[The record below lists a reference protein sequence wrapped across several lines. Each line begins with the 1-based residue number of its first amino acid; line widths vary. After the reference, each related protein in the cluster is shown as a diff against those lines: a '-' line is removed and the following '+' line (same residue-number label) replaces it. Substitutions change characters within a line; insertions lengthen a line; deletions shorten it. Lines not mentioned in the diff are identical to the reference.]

1 MAQSPQPRNA
11 AQLAAVKSHYES
23 QLREI
28 LSQLNLRKWLVE
40 RMIEKLS
47 VKGDFSIDEFI
58 KGAERLHDFIVLPAL
73 KGIDPP
79 KSDVTG

>member
-1 MAQSPQPRNA
+1 
-11 AQLAAVKSHYES
+11 
-23 QLREI
+23 
-28 LSQLNLRKWLVE
+28 
-40 RMIEKLS
+40 MIEKLS

-58 KGAERLHDFIVLPAL
+58 KGAERLHDFIALPAL